1 MTMLRRSAESP
12 GGYDCSDT
20 GHSAIPALCGPS
32 LRHSSTLLAAE
43 GSASQRKV
51 ELARAVE
58 QYVKVDLKPDAHK
71 VEEQ

>member
-1 MTMLRRSAESP
+1 LFP
-12 GGYDCSDT
+12 
-20 GHSAIPALCGPS
+20 
-32 LRHSSTLLAAE
+32 AE